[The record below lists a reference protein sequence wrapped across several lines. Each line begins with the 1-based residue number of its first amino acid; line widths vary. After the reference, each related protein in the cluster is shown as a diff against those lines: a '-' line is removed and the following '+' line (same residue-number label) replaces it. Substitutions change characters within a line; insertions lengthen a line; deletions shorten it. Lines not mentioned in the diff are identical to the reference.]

1 MFETVRLFGVVSR
14 SEFIMPNLGSLIM
27 GLAWGANPTTGF
39 ADLVVLVAFSFTI
52 INLSSAIGAQINT
65 LSDYEL
71 DLKDER
77 KKQLVQALNSFGQTQ
92 LRRIVVAETLI
103 TLALVALFALVQG
116 KLVLLPMWVCGILLG
131 WAYSAPPLRLKSRS
145 WLAPVAL
152 ILVLAVLPV
161 LFAYCAF
168 TFEISLFF
176 LLSLAGLALTVY
188 AVIVPTEV
196 RDYFGDKAMNIQ
208 TMTVRLGLAKA
219 SFLGI
224 VLLAF
229 GATLTSTAFLL
240 EFAQRQH
247 TWLGI
252 LLLAP
257 IAAVVFVL
265 GKFWKLCVLSKKYE
279 DSEEQDSVEEDIVSL
294 AAHNPKWIMMVTQTC
309 SAVSII
315 LLLSKFWL

>member
-1 MFETVRLFGVVSR
+1 
-14 SEFIMPNLGSLIM
+14 M
-27 GLAWGANPTTGF
+27 GLAWGASPAIGF

-52 INLSSAIGAQINT
+52 INLSSAIGAQVNT

-77 KKQLVQALNSFGQTQ
+77 KKQLVLALDSFGRIR
-92 LRRIVVAETLI
+92 LRRIVVAEMLI
-103 TLALVALFALVQG
+103 ALALVALFTLIQG

-168 TFEISLFF
+168 TFEASSFF
-176 LLSLAGLALTVY
+176 LFSLAGLALTVY
-188 AVIVPTEV
+188 AVILPTEI
-196 RDYFGDKAMNIQ
+196 RDYFGDKAMDIE

-219 SFLGI
+219 SLLSI
-224 VLLAF
+224 VLLAL
-229 GATLTSTAFLL
+229 GATLTSVAFFL
-240 EFAQRQH
+240 EFAHEQRL
-247 TWLGI
+247 WLGV

-257 IAAVVFVL
+257 IVAVLFVL
-265 GKFWKLCVLSKKYE
+265 GKLWKLHVLSKKYE
-279 DSEEQDSVEEDIVSL
+279 DPEEEGSVEEDVVNLS
-294 AAHNPKWIMMVTQTC
+294 ARNPQWIMLVTQTY
-309 SAVSII
+309 SALSII